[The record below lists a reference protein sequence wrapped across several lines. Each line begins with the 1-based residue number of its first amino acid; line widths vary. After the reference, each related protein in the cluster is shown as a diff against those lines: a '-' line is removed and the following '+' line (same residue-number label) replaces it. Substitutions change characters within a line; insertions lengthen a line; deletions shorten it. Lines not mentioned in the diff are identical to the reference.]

1 MQKGL
6 GSTTGDDPSR
16 LTASDAVWV
25 GLGGMGRV
33 WGGGWML
40 FELGVAVQLCEA
52 LWEISR
58 GHSLCANTVG
68 FGTFP
73 GFYELLV
80 QCAKISSR
88 WEGYVYTF

>member
-1 MQKGL
+1 MLVPRHVHASL
-6 GSTTGDDPSR
+6 GRNLHAPQIPKSPNP
-16 LTASDAVWV
+16 
-25 GLGGMGRV
+25 
-33 WGGGWML
+33 
-40 FELGVAVQLCEA
+40 QIC
-52 LWEISR
+52 R

-88 WEGYVYTF
+88 WGGYVYTF